1 MANPKENDRI
11 KINEKAYVLNEDPK
25 WNSGYYESMAY
36 GPNGPCSIV
45 WHIIERKTD
54 WDNPI
59 VINEDES

>member
-1 MANPKENDRI
+1 MANPKENERI
-11 KINEKAYVLNEDPK
+11 IIDGKSYVLGEDPK
-25 WNSGYYESMAY
+25 HNPGYYESMAY

-54 WDNPI
+54 WDYPI